1 MIRGKF
7 ENLSNLPLVYFRIL
21 VSGSQDSTCIVW
33 DLSRLSFIRQL
44 KPHPGPVAAVV
55 INETTGDIASA
66 AGTHVFMW
74 TINGELLASV
84 NTATSPKSDSK
95 QLILSLAFSYLN
107 EWDPQNV
114 LITGSNDGVVRVRK

>member
-1 MIRGKF
+1 M
-7 ENLSNLPLVYFRIL
+7 
-21 VSGSQDSTCIVW
+21 
-33 DLSRLSFIRQL
+33 SFIRQL

-114 LITGSNDGVVRVRK
+114 LITGSNDGVVRVRKLIKQQPKIFKSRKSQGLGFGWDRD